1 LRRTW
6 ITTRLSCLGLG
17 RRPSR
22 DAAHCN
28 PQSLYLLGHETLG
41 WWDGASP
48 GGADDWAYYLP
59 DALGSVRQV
68 TDETGAVTDA
78 REWTPYGM
86 EISDTQAGLGYTGES
101 YEHLRRRRP

>member
-1 LRRTW
+1 
-6 ITTRLSCLGLG
+6 
-17 RRPSR
+17 
-22 DAAHCN
+22 
-28 PQSLYLLGHETLG
+28 
-41 WWDGASP
+41 
-48 GGADDWAYYLP
+48 
-59 DALGSVRQV
+59 VRQV